1 MGSRQCIFLQLK
13 NFSLTLCLDCHQQ
26 LLIYIYP
33 ILFFL
38 HCLRV
43 TTAHV
48 QREGGD
54 LPQRVDGARVSAG
67 AGGERGSL

>member
-1 MGSRQCIFLQLK
+1 MYFSSTLEFFLNNLLGLP
-13 NFSLTLCLDCHQQ
+13 SAAACLYLSC
-26 LLIYIYP
+26 P
-33 ILFFL
+33 FFFL